1 MRRTTEHTENN
12 HNRDG
17 RATSLSPHFEWL
29 TTQWHF
35 KVIMVVLVIAL
46 GFAAYGF
53 HSTHRRYHSHQQ
65 QIEVAQADYQQA
77 QDRLEDLMEQKKVLS
92 DPDYLSQIAR
102 RDYYYSKP
110 GEIIFNI
117 ESDSQ

>member
-1 MRRTTEHTENN
+1 MGQTTQQTEKTGQQNEVK
-12 HNRDG
+12 
-17 RATSLSPHFEWL
+17 SSSPHFERS

-35 KVIMVVLVIAL
+35 KVIMIILVVAL
-46 GFAAYGF
+46 GFATYGF
-53 HSTHRRYHSHQQ
+53 HSTLRRYHSHQQ
-65 QIEVAQADYQQA
+65 QVEVAKADYQQA
-77 QDRLEDLMEQKKVLS
+77 QERLAELTEQKKILS